1 MKKLILLP
9 VLFLLT
15 LSMVL
20 AASVSR
26 NMPDRVDPGAEVE
39 VTLTLNGA
47 PVGEGVAIEDSIP
60 NTITVKSWEVLG
72 SEESKGDVSY
82 QQKASQKEGFQRHS
96 WPFTAASGAP
106 SVTYKFDAPAA
117 VGSYVFETRWI
128 TSEGFSKDSTT
139 LIVRTITCGDGVC
152 EGNENSDTCETD
164 CPKPAPPPPPAPA
177 PTPTPS
183 EEPSPADEPA
193 GKVPVAWIIAAVV
206 VILGIILIVVYQKK
220 KQQF

>member
-39 VTLTLNGA
+39 VTLTLNEA
-47 PVGEGVAIEDSIP
+47 PVGEAVIIADSIP

-72 SEESKGDVSY
+72 SEEAKADVSY

-96 WPFTAASGAP
+96 WEFTTASGAP
-106 SVTYKFDAPAA
+106 SVIYKFDAPVV

-139 LIVRTITCGDGVC
+139 LIVRTISCGDGVC
-152 EGNENSDTCETD
+152 EGNENSDTCEAD
-164 CPKPAPPPPPAPA
+164 CPKPVPPA
-177 PTPTPS
+177 PTPTPAPT
-183 EEPSPADEPA
+183 EEPKVEEPA